1 MLDLL
6 FVPDYYIDYDFKGKN
21 IHLNMPNVNDYIL
34 LKSISGLTK
43 IQCYNLVKKL
53 LNDNKEELV
62 INLNEVIAE
71 FAPHPDNLAIFI
83 CEYIEAVEE
92 ICKSEDFVIPHIPE
106 LDDDT
111 DDSFVV
117 MSYFEHLTAV
127 YTNMKITELKS
138 LKITD
143 YLRFRRDAVVNGL
156 KQTEKG
162 REYLENV
169 KLVSQTEPD
178 RVALRR
184 IAGKQKGG

>member
-6 FVPDYYIDYDFKGKN
+6 FIPDYYIDYEYKGKN
-21 IHLNMPNVNDYIL
+21 IHLNMPTVEDYIR
-34 LKSISGLTK
+34 LKSLSGYTRE
-43 IQCYNLVKKL
+43 QCFNLVKKL
-53 LNDNKEELV
+53 LNDNKEELE
-62 INLNEVIAE
+62 INLNEIIAE

-83 CEYIEAVEE
+83 CEYIETIEE
-92 ICKSEDFVIPHIPE
+92 ICKNEDFVIPHIPE
-106 LDDDT
+106 LE
-111 DDSFVV
+111 DDSEDPFVT

-169 KLVSQTEPD
+169 ALVSQTEPD